1 MIVVI
6 VSLLNST
13 TYFKKSEHNET
24 FDNEFHGQNGP
35 LNVSE
40 ATDASEINK
49 LFLQACDEF
58 GIPEN
63 PDCNGAQQEGH
74 FMYQVNVKDGERCSA
89 AKAFITP
96 NLDRPNLTV
105 ITRAHTEKVL
115 FEGKRATGVQ
125 FSVKG
130 KQQTV
135 TANKEIIVSGGAFG
149 SPQILMLS
157 GVGPTEHLKQHNID
171 VVHDLP
177 GVGQN
182 LRDHIDYVQTYKVA
196 AREDTFGISI
206 SGGTKMLGAMLEWR
220 NFRTGK
226 ITSTLAESGAFF
238 KSNDDVEIPDVQLVW
253 VAGIVDDHAIVR
265 DGICSLLATVPDIEV
280 VAEAENGIETL
291 EIARR
296 EKPDVIIMDIAMPD
310 INGIEATRLLKTEMT
325 DIKIVAL
332 SMHSDRRFVTEI
344 LKAGAS
350 AYVLK
355 QSAFE
360 DLEKA
365 IKTVMMNRTF
375 LSDDVLET
383 VVNDYVS
390 QLSKSEYEAYRQLSD
405 RERQVL
411 QLIAEGNS
419 TKEIAFKLHV
429 SVKTIESHR
438 QNIMTK
444 LSIHNLAGLTKFAV
458 REGLTSLDG

>member
-1 MIVVI
+1 MKALLEKHSSMEVI
-6 VSLLNST
+6 
-13 TYFKKSEHNET
+13 
-24 FDNEFHGQNGP
+24 
-35 LNVSE
+35 
-40 ATDASEINK
+40 
-49 LFLQACDEF
+49 
-58 GIPEN
+58 
-63 PDCNGAQQEGH
+63 
-74 FMYQVNVKDGERCSA
+74 
-89 AKAFITP
+89 
-96 NLDRPNLTV
+96 
-105 ITRAHTEKVL
+105 
-115 FEGKRATGVQ
+115 
-125 FSVKG
+125 
-130 KQQTV
+130 
-135 TANKEIIVSGGAFG
+135 
-149 SPQILMLS
+149 
-157 GVGPTEHLKQHNID
+157 
-171 VVHDLP
+171 
-177 GVGQN
+177 
-182 LRDHIDYVQTYKVA
+182 
-196 AREDTFGISI
+196 
-206 SGGTKMLGAMLEWR
+206 
-220 NFRTGK
+220 
-226 ITSTLAESGAFF
+226 
-238 KSNDDVEIPDVQLVW
+238 
-253 VAGIVDDHAIVR
+253 
-265 DGICSLLATVPDIEV
+265 
-280 VAEAENGIETL
+280 AEAENGIQTL

-310 INGIEATRLLKTEMT
+310 INGIETTRQLKSEMT

-375 LSDDVLET
+375 LSADILET
-383 VVNDYVS
+383 VVGDYVS
-390 QLSKSEYEAYRQLSD
+390 QLSKSEYEAYRQLSN

-419 TKEIAFKLHV
+419 TKEIAYKLHV